1 MDIILDILD
10 TFVFDRCY
18 ASLLPD
24 PSFGNNS
31 STFDFKTPVNQHIGV
46 YYPLQASELAYAS
59 LWKRDYILRQGV
71 SFFLIALIFAWLL
84 YLAGSFILYHTMF
97 DKRMLQHPRYLPNQI
112 SQEIAQGMSSIP
124 VISLLTAPFF
134 VAEIRG
140 FSKLYD
146 FSSESPFWGYTLLQY
161 PLFILFTD
169 SGIYWIHRGL
179 HHPLVY
185 RWLHK
190 PHHKWVVPTPYASYA
205 FHPLDGWAQSLPYH
219 VFPLL
224 FPLQKCAYLGLFVFV
239 TLWTVLIHD
248 AEYLSTSKI
257 INGAACHTMHH
268 LHFNYNYG
276 QYITLWDRIG
286 GTYRIPEEDAFKKK
300 QNEEDRATKA
310 AKALKKDI

>member
-1 MDIILDILD
+1 MDVILDILD

-24 PSFGNNS
+24 P
-31 STFDFKTPVNQHIGV
+31 TFHNTTAFELQAPVNQHV
-46 YYPLQASELAYAS
+46 TKYFPLQASELAYAS
-59 LWKRDYILRQGV
+59 EWKRDNIARQYI

-84 YLAGSFILYHTMF
+84 YLVGSFVLYETMF
-97 DKRMLQHPRYLPNQI
+97 DKRIMQHPRFLKNQI
-112 SQEIAQGMSSIP
+112 RQEITQGITSIP
-124 VISLLTAPFF
+124 IISLLTAPFF
-134 VAEIRG
+134 VAETRG

-146 FSSESPFWGYTLLQY
+146 FSSQSPFWGYTLLQY

-185 RWLHK
+185 RWCHK
-190 PHHKWVVPTPYASYA
+190 PHHKWVVPTPFASYA

-219 VFPLL
+219 IFPML

-268 LHFNYNYG
+268 LYFNYNYG
-276 QYITLWDRIG
+276 QYITLWDRLG
-286 GTYRIPEEDAFKKK
+286 GTYRTPEEDSFKKK
-300 QNEEDRATKA
+300 QNEEQAALA
-310 AKALKKDI
+310 AKKRL

>member
-1 MDIILDILD
+1 MDVILDILD
-10 TFVFDRCY
+10 TFVFDKCY

-24 PSFGNNS
+24 P
-31 STFDFKTPVNQHIGV
+31 TFANTTAFELSPPVNQHV
-46 YYPLQASELAYAS
+46 SLYYPLQASQWAYAS
-59 LWKRDYILRQGV
+59 VWKRDNILRQFV
-71 SFFLIALIFAWLL
+71 SFFFIALIFAWAL
-84 YLAGSFILYHTMF
+84 YLLGSLILYHTIF
-97 DKRMLQHPRYLPNQI
+97 DKRMMSHPRFLQNQI
-112 SQEIAQGMSSIP
+112 SQEIMQGVTSIP

-146 FSSESPFWGYTLLQY
+146 FSSQSPFWGYSLLQY

-185 RWLHK
+185 RWCHK
-190 PHHKWVVPTPYASYA
+190 PHHKWVVPTPFASYA

-219 VFPLL
+219 VFPLI
-224 FPLQKCAYLGLFVFV
+224 FPLQKCAYLGLFMFV

-248 AEYLSTSKI
+248 AEYLSTSKF

-268 LHFNYNYG
+268 LYFNYNYG
-276 QYITLWDRIG
+276 QYITLWDRLG
-286 GTYRIPEEDAFKKK
+286 GTYRTPEEDAFKKK
-300 QNEEDRATKA
+300 QNAEEE
-310 AKALKKDI
+310 AKASAVKKDN